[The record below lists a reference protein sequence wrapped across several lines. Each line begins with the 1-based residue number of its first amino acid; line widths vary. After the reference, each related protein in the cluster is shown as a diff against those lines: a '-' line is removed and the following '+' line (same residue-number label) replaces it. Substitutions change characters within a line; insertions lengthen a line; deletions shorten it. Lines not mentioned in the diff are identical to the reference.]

1 MDWGPYEVFSVIS
14 GIALIGMAFA
24 PRLETSN
31 RFFAVLGGAFFVGY
45 GFYVAG
51 QTSGTFEFPIIIFV
65 IPALGVIYLISEIVR
80 HQRKQQRPTRTN
92 STEE

>member
-14 GIALIGMAFA
+14 GLVLIGMAFA
-24 PRLETSN
+24 SRLEAAN

-51 QTSGTFEFPIIIFV
+51 QTSGTFEFPVMIFV
-65 IPALGVIYLISEIVR
+65 IPVVGAIYLISGMVR
-80 HQRKQQRPTRTN
+80 HQRKQQRSSHTN
-92 STEE
+92 NIED